1 MTADVKVALF
11 GPAADFWRGALPH
24 RIVMEN
30 VTEGDDANVWVVDA
44 EEVPTQAPDGC
55 HVVVFALG
63 TTYESEL
70 PNLWETVETPERW
83 VPAMYAA
90 LAEGRDLVAAMK
102 IGGPTPIRLD
112 GKDPQLKK
120 IVTPRNV
127 AANPNAKPGPG
138 LKPKVAAADEGAAA
152 KKAPAK
158 KAAKKAPAKK
168 AAAKKAPAKK
178 AATKKTA
185 K

>member
-1 MTADVKVALF
+1 MTADVRVALF

-30 VTEGDDANVWVVDA
+30 LTEGDEANVWVVNAD
-44 EEVPTQAPDGC
+44 EVPDEVPDGC
-55 HVVVFALG
+55 HVIVFALG
-63 TTYESEL
+63 AAYESDL

-90 LAEGRDLVAAMK
+90 LAEGRDLVSALK

-127 AANPNAKPGPG
+127 AANPNAKRGPG
-138 LKPKVAAADEGAAA
+138 LRPKVAAAEEAPAAA

-158 KAAKKAPAKK
+158 KATAKK

-178 AATKKTA
+178 AAAKKTA